1 MHKIMRL
8 MMLITLA
15 SLACD
20 LQCVRAGQPQE
31 AMTDEKAVLEIVQR
45 FDTAW
50 NRADAEAVA
59 ALFAPDGEFV
69 SPSGA
74 ITSARAE
81 IQNLLAGEFQERLQG
96 TTLTIKVDATKFVKQ
111 DAALAKGTFTLKGI
125 DLFLGLETS
134 VSGAFIF
141 RIQETNGRWMIEKGY
156 ILRN

>member
-1 MHKIMRL
+1 MYKIIAL
-8 MMLITLA
+8 TMLITLA
-15 SLACD
+15 AFAAG
-20 LQCVRAGQPQE
+20 LQFVRGGQPQG
-31 AMTDEKAVLEIVQR
+31 AMTDQEAVLEVVQT

-81 IQNLLAGEFQERLQG
+81 IKNLLAGEFQERLQG
-96 TTLTIKVDATKFVKQ
+96 TTLTTKVDATKFIKQ

-134 VSGAFIF
+134 ISGAFIF
-141 RIQETNGRWMIEKGY
+141 RIQKTDGRWMIEKGY
-156 ILRN
+156 ILHN

>member
-1 MHKIMRL
+1 
-8 MMLITLA
+8 
-15 SLACD
+15 
-20 LQCVRAGQPQE
+20 
-31 AMTDEKAVLEIVQR
+31 MTDEKAVLEIVQR